1 VKALIF
7 WVVSTLFAILV
18 LLAIF
23 GATEEDPPARR
34 PARSAPAPADNPLP
48 TFKVQ

>member
-1 VKALIF
+1 MKALIF
-7 WVVSTLFAILV
+7 WVVSTLFALLV
-18 LLAIF
+18 LLALF

-34 PARSAPAPADNPLP
+34 PTHSAPAPAGNPLP